1 MGTDK
6 IRHKSPSSA
15 LAVAGFAGALA
26 LAGLT
31 PVYSADASACLI
43 TRTDTNPFSV
53 RIREAAK
60 AEANKRGIVLRSY
73 SGKIDG
79 DSESQV
85 AAIENCIADG
95 AKGILIDASDPS
107 GIVPS
112 VKKARDA
119 GLLVVAIET
128 PLHPEDAAD
137 ATFASDNLRAGKILG
152 EWVRQR
158 LGNAADQAKV
168 GFLKLKTAKPAVEGM
183 SDQGFMLGV
192 GIDPKDP
199 NTVGDER
206 DPRIV
211 GHDITNADEEG
222 GRVAMRNLLQKDSN
236 VDVVHSDNGPVAYGA
251 YLALKE
257 LGKADDIMIVSAD
270 GCSGVDAAAAGGVEA
285 TLMAN
290 PNALGALGI
299 KAIERFANNGEKPS
313 PSEGKSFKDIGGFLV
328 ARGTTQE
335 DQDINP
341 VCELD
346 PTACAY
352 QPITIERAQTIC
364 RN

>member
-1 MGTDK
+1 METDK
-6 IRHKSPSSA
+6 IRHQSPSSA
-15 LAVAGFAGALA
+15 FAVASFAGALA

-31 PVYSADASACLI
+31 PVYSADALACLI

-53 RIREAAK
+53 RIREAAN

-85 AAIENCIADG
+85 EAIESCIADG
-95 AKGILIDASDPS
+95 AKGILIDASDPN

-128 PLHPEDAAD
+128 PLYPADAAD

-158 LGNAADQAKV
+158 LGNGADQAKV
-168 GFLKLKTAKPAVEGM
+168 GFLDLKTKTAVEGM

-206 DPRIV
+206 DSRIV
-211 GHDITNADEEG
+211 GHDVTSADEEG
-222 GRVAMRNLLQKDSN
+222 GRVAMRNLLQKESN
-236 VDVVHSDNGPVAYGA
+236 IDVVHSDNGPVAYGA

-257 LGKADDIMIVSAD
+257 LGKADDIMIVSAG
-270 GCSGVDAAAAGGVEA
+270 GCSGVDAAAAGAVEA

-299 KAIERFANNGEKPS
+299 KAIERFANTGEKPS
-313 PSEGKSFKDIGGFLV
+313 PSESKSFKDIGGFLV
-328 ARGTTQE
+328 ARGATQE